1 MVHVLALWLGLS
13 GCGLFDAETPEP
25 RAAPEAGKKG
35 AKAGKGAKARKPK
48 ADLLPDGPRADR
60 SSGPNVLVI
69 VWDTVRADRLSAY
82 GYGLD
87 TTPWLSDFAKGGVL
101 FERAVSPGM
110 WTLPS
115 HASLFT
121 GLPESAHGATADH
134 KVLDGHHT
142 TLAETLWLAGYDTWL
157 FSANPYLGDHTKLG
171 QGFATREFP
180 WDPAWKGAAER
191 ATRAKILPDDASN
204 TLGPKWVAGP
214 YPAGRGNDDV
224 KDAGPVVPEALGRW
238 LDGRAEPGR
247 PWFAV
252 VNYMEAHIPRIPS
265 LESRRA
271 LFDDA
276 AIAEQLRHDQS
287 YGYMLAAT
295 VGKHDFPPE
304 TERAISTVYDAAVRD
319 VDAATANLA
328 AMLEARG
335 LLDDT
340 VVIVTSDHGEHLG
353 EHHLYD
359 HKYSVYQPLVR
370 VPLVMRGPG
379 VPARRE
385 PGIVSNLGVFATVA
399 KLVGVPMPEGTLS
412 RDLLAAGAPTGEAY
426 SELVA
431 ATPLALDRIGRVHPD
446 LDRARWLRRLASV
459 EVPEGKCIAASDGTR
474 ELYDVA
480 SDPLETTDLAP
491 ADPARATALCA
502 RIDAWRGTFRAWDPA
517 RGEAPGKAS
526 PATSQ
531 MLQELGY
538 LDEGEPPPAP

>member
-1 MVHVLALWLGLS
+1 VRVLALLLGLS
-13 GCGLFDAETPEP
+13 GCGWLGGEAPDRPADATA
-25 RAAPEAGKKG
+25 RG
-35 AKAGKGAKARKPK
+35 GKGGKAVKGRKAR
-48 ADLLPDGPRADR
+48 ADALPEGPRAER
-60 SSGPNVLVI
+60 STGPNVLVI

-82 GYGLD
+82 GHTRD
-87 TTPWLSDFAKGGVL
+87 TTPWLSAFAAGGVL

-121 GLPESAHGATADH
+121 GLPESAHGATAEH
-134 KVLDGHHT
+134 KWLDGHHT
-142 TLAETLWLAGYDTWL
+142 TLAETLWSAGYDTWL
-157 FSANPYLGDHTKLG
+157 FSANPYLGDHTNLG
-171 QGFATREFP
+171 QGFARREFP
-180 WDPAWKGAAER
+180 WDPAWKAAAAA

-204 TLGPKWVAGP
+204 TLGPKWVEGP
-214 YPAGRGNDDV
+214 YPAGRGNDEV

-238 LDGRAEPGR
+238 LDARPEPGR
-247 PWFAV
+247 PWLAV

-271 LFDDA
+271 LFDEA
-276 AIAEQLRHDQS
+276 TIAEQLRHDQS

-304 TERAISTVYDAAVRD
+304 AEAAIATVYDAAIRD
-319 VDAATANLA
+319 VDAATATLA

-340 VVIVTSDHGEHLG
+340 VVVVTSDHGEHLG

-370 VPLVMRGPG
+370 VPLVVRGPG

-385 PGIVSNLGVFATVA
+385 PAIVSNLGVFATVA
-399 KLVGVPMPEGTLS
+399 RLVGVEMPEGTLS
-412 RDLLAAGAPTGEAY
+412 RDLLAADSPRGEAY

-446 LDRARWLRRLASV
+446 LDRKRWLRRLASV
-459 EVPEGKCIAASDGTR
+459 EVPEAKCIAASDGTR

-480 SDPLETTDLAP
+480 ADPLESRDLAP
-491 ADPARATALCA
+491 ADPARAAALCA
-502 RIDAWRGTFRAWDPA
+502 RIDAWRATFPAWDA
-517 RGEAPGKAS
+517 SRGERPGKA
-526 PATSQ
+526 PAGTAE
-531 MLQELGY
+531 MLQQLGY
-538 LDEGEPPPAP
+538 LDEGNDAPAP